1 MTLIFYMKATAVF
14 LRIFIGLF
22 FILSGWIKLYP
33 IEYFENDL
41 LLNNL
46 SKDTFVVYS
55 ARLLVS
61 VEIILGALMCLFI
74 YKKWIDILSI
84 LMLLFY
90 SLWLVFL
97 LTFQGNE
104 GNCGCLGNWVA
115 LTPLEGLLK
124 NIALLI
130 PLIFFFNKPAPVFK
144 FRPALL
150 SMIIII
156 AGIAIP
162 YIVAPPIFS
171 NANLG
176 DPSKAYYPDYSLVT
190 QDSSV
195 IQRLRKE
202 KKIVA
207 FFLGNCEHCKLAAT
221 RLEAIYKEQ
230 PTLPVHAFI
239 YGDDALINDF
249 IQESRMTFP
258 YTPITELAPVIKV
271 AGNDF
276 PAIQLLENGRMV
288 QLRSLYDI
296 KSDELNN
303 WLISKTNA
311 E

>member
-1 MTLIFYMKATAVF
+1 MKSTAVIIRV
-14 LRIFIGLF
+14 LIGLF

-61 VEIILGALMCLFI
+61 IEIILGVLTCLFI
-74 YKKWIDILSI
+74 YKKWIDTLSI

-97 LTFQGNE
+97 LVFQGNE
-104 GNCGCLGNWVA
+104 GNCGCLGNWIS

-124 NIALLI
+124 NIALLV
-130 PLIFFFNKPAPVFK
+130 PLVFFFNKPAPIFK
-144 FRPALL
+144 YRPVLL
-150 SMIIII
+150 SIIIII
-156 AGIAIP
+156 AGITIP

-171 NANLG
+171 KANFG
-176 DPSKAYYPDYSLVT
+176 DPSKAYYPDYGLII
-190 QDSSV
+190 QDTV
-195 IQRLRKE
+195 IIKHLKE
-202 KKIVA
+202 DKKIVA

-230 PTLPVHAFI
+230 PSLPVHAFI
-239 YGDDALINDF
+239 YGDDALIKDF
-249 IQESRMTFP
+249 IQESRMSFP

-276 PAIQLLENGRMV
+276 PAIQLLENGRMM

-296 KSDELNN
+296 RSDELNN
-303 WLISKTNA
+303 WLFSKTSA